1 MKWTIDYTNAAKK
14 VLKSLDK
21 PIRER
26 IRTFVKNLS
35 ELENPRLKGE
45 SLTGNLSKYW
55 KYRIGDYRLICRI
68 EDEKLLVLIVKIGHR
83 REVYKF

>member
-1 MKWTIDYTNAAKK
+1 MR
-14 VLKSLDK
+14 SLQK
-21 PIRER
+21 E
-26 IRTFVKNLS
+26 FLENLS

>member
-1 MKWTIDYTNAAKK
+1 MPLKK
-14 VLKSLDK
+14 YLNLLISLY
-21 PIRER
+21 E
-26 IRTFVKNLS
+26 RTFVKNLS